1 MSAAPGRSQASSHRS
16 LQGEA
21 TPVSEADR
29 FWSPALRGLR
39 AYTPGEQPQGG
50 GWIKLNTNENP
61 YPPSPLALRRM
72 AEAVDERLRLYPDPQ
87 ALALRQTIAAQQGL
101 QVDQVFVG
109 NGSDEVLAHAFM
121 GLLRHGKPVLV
132 PDISYSFYPV
142 YCGLYGITCQQV
154 PLDDSFRVRV
164 ADYLQPNG
172 GIVLPNPN
180 APTGIALPLSELRWL
195 LERNTASVV
204 VVDEAY
210 VDFGAESAATLIDEF
225 PQLLVIQTLS
235 KSRALAGL
243 RVGFA
248 LGHADLI
255 RALNTVKDSFN
266 SYPLDRVAQVGA
278 QAALEDQAHF
288 HEITQRIVN
297 SREWLAAR
305 LAALGFECLPSSAN
319 FLLARHPQRS
329 ASQLQQALRERKILV
344 RHFNQARIA
353 EHLRITVGSQPEC
366 EALVDALS
374 DLLAP
379 VQSDNKVASA

>member
-1 MSAAPGRSQASSHRS
+1 M
-16 LQGEA
+16 
-21 TPVSEADR
+21 SEAER
-29 FWSPALRGLR
+29 FWSPALRGLH

-72 AEAVDERLRLYPDPQ
+72 AEAVDDRLRLYPDPQ
-87 ALALRQTIAAQQGL
+87 SLALRQTIAARQGL
-101 QVDQVFVG
+101 QVEQVFVG

-142 YCGLYGITCQQV
+142 YCGLYGIACQQL
-154 PLDDSFRVRV
+154 PLDDGFRVRV
-164 ADYLQPNG
+164 ADYVQPNG

-180 APTGIALPLSELRWL
+180 APTGIGLPLGELRWL
-195 LERNTASVV
+195 LERNTGSVV

-210 VDFGAESAATLIDEF
+210 VDFGAESAAALINEF

-248 LGHADLI
+248 LGHVDLI
-255 RALNTVKDSFN
+255 QALNTVKDSFN
-266 SYPLDRVAQVGA
+266 SYPLDRVAQAGA
-278 QAALEDQAHF
+278 QAALEDTLHF
-288 HEITQRIVN
+288 ADITRRIVH
-297 SREWLAAR
+297 SREWLAAQ
-305 LAALGFECLPSSAN
+305 LAELGFECLPSSAN

-329 ASQLQQALRERKILV
+329 AVQLQQALRERKILV
-344 RHFNQARIA
+344 RHFKQARIA

-366 EALVDALS
+366 EALVHALS
-374 DLLAP
+374 ALLVP
-379 VQSDNKVASA
+379 TPHDNKVASL

>member
-1 MSAAPGRSQASSHRS
+1 MN
-16 LQGEA
+16 E
-21 TPVSEADR
+21 VER
-29 FWSPALRGLR
+29 FWSPALRGLH

-50 GWIKLNTNENP
+50 GWIKLNTNESP

-72 AEAVDERLRLYPDPQ
+72 ADAVDDRLRLYPDPQ
-87 ALALRQTIAAQQGL
+87 ALALCQTIATQQGL

-142 YCGLYGITCQQV
+142 YCGLYGITCEQV
-154 PLDDSFRVRV
+154 PLDDGFRVRV

-195 LERNTASVV
+195 LERNTTSVV

-210 VDFGAESAATLIDEF
+210 VDFGAESAAALIDEF

-255 RALNTVKDSFN
+255 QALTTVKDSFN

-305 LAALGFECLPSSAN
+305 LAALGFDCLPSSAN

-329 ASQLQQALRERKILV
+329 AAQLQQVLRERKILV

-353 EHLRITVGSQPEC
+353 EHLRITVGSQAEC
-366 EALVDALS
+366 EALVHALS
-374 DLLAP
+374 ELLAP
-379 VQSDNKVASA
+379 ISDNNKVASA